1 MSADTLLSVSPQ
13 TDLPKVHKHAETI
26 RRAADRIDRMIGDL
40 LDASSIESGHLAI
53 ETGEQDIHE
62 LIGGSFETLSPRAK
76 EKNLELKVESSVRPL
91 HVVCDRDRIFQVLSN
106 LIGNAIKFTPEGGTL
121 SVSADSRDGMACV
134 AIRDTGPGIPDAVL
148 PHLFERYCQAKE
160 TARKGRDLGLYI
172 AKGIVEAQGG
182 TIWVETELGV
192 GTTFFFSLPLAE
204 CGAPQAS
211 TP

>member
-134 AIRDTGPGIPDAVL
+134 AIRDTGPGIPD
-148 PHLFERYCQAKE
+148 
-160 TARKGRDLGLYI
+160 
-172 AKGIVEAQGG
+172 KGIVEAQGG